1 MAVRPIVIWPDPRLR
16 EATRPIAE
24 VTDEIRSLYRDLVDT
39 MYAYDGVG
47 IAAIQIGVPVRM
59 FLVDAAIAGQGDAGS
74 GGERGADPLAFINP
88 EVLAMSG
95 EKEKAD
101 EGCLSF
107 PGIYVPI
114 ERPRRA
120 RVRAMGIDGK
130 TFEAAGEG
138 LFARAM
144 LHEHDHLTGKLL
156 VDFVGPLKKR
166 QIKRKLERHVE
177 DADGHVHGEDCQH
190 DHDHDHE
197 HGQAHGVALPASRSG
212 A

>member
-1 MAVRPIVIWPDPRLR
+1 MAVRPIVVWPDPRLR
-16 EATRPIAE
+16 EKTRPISD
-24 VTDEIRSLYRDLVDT
+24 VTDEIRTLYRDLVDT

-47 IAAIQIGVPVRM
+47 IAAIQVGVPVRM
-59 FLVDAAIAGQGDAGS
+59 FLIDAAVAGREGD
-74 GGERGADPLAFINP
+74 PVAFINP
-88 EVLAMSG
+88 EVVGVSA
-95 EKEKAD
+95 EKDKAD

-107 PGIYVPI
+107 PGVYVAI
-114 ERPRRA
+114 DRPLRA
-120 RVRAMGIDGK
+120 RVRATGLDGK
-130 TFEAAGEG
+130 TFEAEGEG

-177 DADGHVHGEDCQH
+177 SSGHVHGEHC
-190 DHDHDHE
+190 DHDHE
-197 HGQAHGVALPASRSG
+197 HEHDHAQGHGARAVAPGRSG

>member
-1 MAVRPIVIWPDPRLR
+1 MAVRPIVVWPDPRLR
-16 EATRPIAE
+16 EKTQPITD
-24 VTDEIRSLYRDLVDT
+24 VTDEIRTLYRDLVDT

-59 FLVDAAIAGQGDAGS
+59 FLVDAGVAGREGGGD
-74 GGERGADPLAFINP
+74 PVAFINP
-88 EVLAMSG
+88 EVIGTSA

-107 PGIYVPI
+107 PGIFVAI
-114 ERPRRA
+114 DRPLRA
-120 RVRAMGIDGK
+120 RVRATGLDGK
-130 TFEAAGEG
+130 TFEAEGEG

-166 QIKRKLERHVE
+166 QIKRKLERHAE
-177 DADGHVHGEDCQH
+177 PGGHVHGEHC
-190 DHDHDHE
+190 DHDHE
-197 HGQAHGVALPASRSG
+197 HEHAHGQPAPSRSG

>member
-1 MAVRPIVIWPDPRLR
+1 MAVRPIVVWPDPRLR
-16 EATRPIAE
+16 EKTRSVPE

-59 FLVDAAIAGQGDAGS
+59 FLVDAGIAGRAE
-74 GGERGADPLAFINP
+74 GGPEAPADPVAFLNP
-88 EVLAMSG
+88 EIVSMSNDR
-95 EKEKAD
+95 EKAD

-107 PGIYVPI
+107 PGIFVAI
-114 ERPRRA
+114 DRPRRA
-120 RVRAMGIDGK
+120 RVRAIGLDGK
-130 TFEAAGEG
+130 PFEVEGDG

-144 LHEHDHLTGKLL
+144 LHENDHLTGKLL

-166 QIKRKLERHVE
+166 QIKRKLERQGE
-177 DADGHVHGEDCQH
+177 PGGHVHGEHC

-197 HGQAHGVALPASRSG
+197 HEHEHDGAHALGRTG
-212 A
+212 G

>member
-1 MAVRPIVIWPDPRLR
+1 MAVRPIVVWPDPRLR
-16 EATRPIAE
+16 ESTRPISE
-24 VTDEIRSLYRDLVDT
+24 VTDEIRALYRDLVDT

-47 IAAIQIGVPVRM
+47 IAAVQIGVSVRM
-59 FLVDAAIAGQGDAGS
+59 FLVDAGVAGREGD
-74 GGERGADPLAFINP
+74 PVAFINP
-88 EVLAMSG
+88 EVVTVSN

-120 RVRAMGIDGK
+120 RLRAIGIDGVP
-130 TFEAAGEG
+130 FEAEGEG

-166 QIKRKLERHVE
+166 QIKRKLERHT
-177 DADGHVHGEDCQH
+177 DGGHVHGEHCDH
-190 DHDHDHE
+190 DHDHDHD
-197 HGQAHGVALPASRSG
+197 HAHGPAVPAGRGSV
-212 A
+212 

>member
-1 MAVRPIVIWPDPRLR
+1 MAVRPIVVWPDPRLR
-16 EATRPIAE
+16 EATASIPE
-24 VTDEIRSLYRDLVDT
+24 VTDEIRSLYRDLSDT

-47 IAAIQIGVPVRM
+47 IAAIQIGVSLRM
-59 FLVDAAIAGQGDAGS
+59 FLIDAGVA
-74 GGERGADPLAFINP
+74 GREGDPVAFINP
-88 EVLAMSG
+88 EILTASG

-107 PGIYVPI
+107 PGIFVPI
-114 ERPRRA
+114 DRPKIA
-120 RVRAMGIDGK
+120 RVRAIGIDGK
-130 TFEAAGEG
+130 VFEAEGSG

-166 QIKRKLERHVE
+166 QIKRKLEKE
-177 DADGHVHGEDCQH
+177 GGGHVHGEHC

-197 HGQAHGVALPASRSG
+197 HAHGGRGG

>member
-1 MAVRPIVIWPDPRLR
+1 MAVRPIVVWPDPRLR
-16 EATRPIAE
+16 EKTQPITD
-24 VTDEIRSLYRDLVDT
+24 VTDEIRTLYRDLVDT

-59 FLVDAAIAGQGDAGS
+59 FLVDAGVAGREGGGD
-74 GGERGADPLAFINP
+74 PVAFINP
-88 EVLAMSG
+88 EVIGTSA

-107 PGIYVPI
+107 PGIFVPI
-114 ERPRRA
+114 DRPLRA
-120 RVRAMGIDGK
+120 RVRATGLDGK
-130 TFEAAGEG
+130 TFEAEGEG

-166 QIKRKLERHVE
+166 QIKRKLERHAE
-177 DADGHVHGEDCQH
+177 PEGHVHGEHC
-190 DHDHDHE
+190 DHDHDHAPG
-197 HGQAHGVALPASRSG
+197 HAAPSRSG